1 MTDKERLEEI
11 QSRVWKDKGTYAMG
25 DNKSR
30 EGYIYTLSDYDYEWL
45 IEQADK
51 VEQLQQENE
60 KLNQVIDWMNEGCE
74 YNNES
79 HLKTYKQLQQ
89 AQAKAEY
96 YEMKYENT
104 GAIFNRRHMLD
115 KIERYEKAIKECIER
130 MNEGG
135 AGTRSFVYE
144 KLREVMEGTECMGK

>member
-1 MTDKERLEEI
+1 MNDKEQLGEI
-11 QSRVWKDKGTYAMG
+11 KDRISKLFGYETAKDDAMYYMKKGHIT
-25 DNKSR
+25 
-30 EGYIYTLSDYDYEWL
+30 WL
-45 IEQADK
+45 IEQAEK

-115 KIERYEKAIKECIER
+115 KIERYENAIKECIER

-135 AGTRSFVYE
+135 AGTRSFIYE
-144 KLREVMEGTECMGK
+144 KLREVMEGTE

>member
-1 MTDKERLEEI
+1 MKSKKFLEDLRKLVIDTDGGKERHY
-11 QSRVWKDKGTYAMG
+11 QA
-25 DNKSR
+25 
-30 EGYIYTLSDYDYEWL
+30 TLVYLQKNLDALDWL
-45 IEQADK
+45 IEQAEK

-115 KIERYEKAIKECIER
+115 KIERYENAIKECIDR

-135 AGTRSFVYE
+135 AGTRSFIYE
-144 KLREVMEGTECMGK
+144 KLKEVMEGTKCTEK